1 MDVSQAF
8 GILVLLL
15 FEEESK
21 IVDAIQPVNGA
32 AIRDNVG
39 PVVATAVGF
48 RGTVGGNV
56 RVSGVTFHP
65 RDAQRMM
72 ALLCKQLVKDRP
84 KVSIFGQ

>member
-1 MDVSQAF
+1 MDVSQTS

-15 FEEESK
+15 FEKESK
-21 IVDAIQPVNGA
+21 IVNAIQPVNGA

-56 RVSGVTFHP
+56 CVSGVTFHP
-65 RDAQRMM
+65 RDAKRMM
-72 ALLCKQLVKDRP
+72 AFHLKQLVENRP
-84 KVSIFGQ
+84 KVTIFGQ